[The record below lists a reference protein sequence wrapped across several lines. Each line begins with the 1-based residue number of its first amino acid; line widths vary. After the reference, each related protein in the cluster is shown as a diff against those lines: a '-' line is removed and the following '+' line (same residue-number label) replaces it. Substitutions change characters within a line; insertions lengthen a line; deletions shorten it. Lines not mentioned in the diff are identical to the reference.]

1 MRLEITR
8 HKKPKSPFD
17 IKLLPGG
24 LIDLEFAVHTLQLS
38 RHVALT
44 PRVSDAVAQLVEAGL
59 FPAETVGHQALLAR
73 LLVILRLVAPD
84 GGEPAPAARDL
95 VARACGTESW
105 EELLAAY
112 EAARQSIHSLWRNV
126 AESG

>member
-1 MRLEITR
+1 MRLEIAR

-17 IKLLPGG
+17 IKLMPGG

-59 FPAETVGHQALLAR
+59 IPAETVGHQALLAR

-84 GGEPAPAARDL
+84 GGAPAPAAYAL
-95 VARACGTESW
+95 VARASGTESW
-105 EELLAAY
+105 EELLAAF